1 MVTILLVEDDKFLIR
16 VYKSKFE
23 QMGYIILSLEDGEKV
38 YEFAKEKKPDV
49 IILDIVMPKKDG
61 FQVLRELKGSE
72 HTEKIPVIILTSLQS
87 ESDQKKAADLGALKF
102 ITKSSVNFNQVVDE
116 TLRVLFPKKINLV

>member
-1 MVTILLVEDDKFLIR
+1 
-16 VYKSKFE
+16 
-23 QMGYIILSLEDGEKV
+23 MGYIILSLEDGEKV